1 MWKRLHGYD
10 LFWICLVYLFLKQK
24 MHLIDAVGTSIGKE
38 FLISTPSTMSPPDLT
53 GSYPRLVLIM
63 ESTFRST
70 VTVKTE
76 WLDSVLFVND
86 TLQLMPLV
94 PRYFYKKQ
102 VYFGSDLA
110 SGYRWTYH
118 LEGTH
123 PFAVLVSMENG
134 ARTAETLTPL
144 PLNAWDTVYYATTLD
159 KHVSVILTANGD
171 TTVFVTL
178 RSHRMSLKIT
188 VEGVSYQNNQV
199 FQIHLQT
206 YQSFAF
212 GTCGEDQSHGEITG
226 SRFIGTEPFV
236 MVTGN
241 CWGETQGDNCPKIN
255 ETKYPIAEMLL
266 PTKTWGRYFLMFKA
280 IGRSAPGFHVVL
292 ASTDETPCAIFKSG
306 ASRDFF
312 MLWKEG
318 DWYVSTS
325 EFKWLECYYPVQL
338 VYFQN
343 STCGLGGRGMDIGGP
358 SMMVIVSVQLFY
370 NIYICMVPDVLM
382 QHYMTIVS
390 SKLKGNDIRN
400 ISIVHTY
407 NESPIIHDGRDFH
420 QSDDN
425 SFPTKLWGLLEM
437 YPFHLRPNV
446 TFLLYSNTA
455 RFWCFLH
462 GVSQVASY
470 MHAAGFVSSNIN
482 AKMCEMDHAYSMKAE
497 DLKDNDCDSFVDE
510 ELLNGKDDDADNQ
523 IDEDLGPI
531 NYSRNIINEY
541 MPEKPMNIVDC
552 AFTEPIYFTSPKPF
566 QMTTSSTS
574 VVKTVNPNTTARNVN
589 STIDDIVYFAWTN
602 WHCPRGCNDQNEIRE
617 RFCRNNESAVNCKQ
631 QVETRNS
638 TCTSSADCPTSY
650 ADCEDY
656 SWGVD
661 CRNNCKNCALPC
673 DKRTGVCL
681 MCRRGFHKPQESCSE
696 ACSKYSYGQDCTGKC
711 LEKCQDDCTERVFGT
726 CPTSPDGA
734 HFFFFLFMLLVPSAA
749 MALFIFNSQKRG
761 SDSSTQAFPF
771 SENQFFKS
779 LPSKSYTS
787 QTTAKSQASIATAK
801 SQKDTTIPKPAQP
814 PIKAKEA
821 SSRTLSAISKFVK
834 ATPSL
839 KSNFIARKTARPTRH
854 ADEKVITK
862 FVKTSL
868 TSSVDLPRGSKVA
881 STKSLNPSNSKQS
894 TRKHTKSISSIIR
907 PTKSKISIRRLTKS
921 IGPDAKAKKSA
932 ISIGP
937 SSKSMTNVHKS
948 AKSLNSF
955 ASSTSKLAQS
965 DTGTMGPGESTV
977 DRDPTDVSPRPV
989 KNIKERMLTYFQF

>member
-1 MWKRLHGYD
+1 
-10 LFWICLVYLFLKQK
+10 
-24 MHLIDAVGTSIGKE
+24 
-38 FLISTPSTMSPPDLT
+38 
-53 GSYPRLVLIM
+53 
-63 ESTFRST
+63 
-70 VTVKTE
+70 
-76 WLDSVLFVND
+76 
-86 TLQLMPLV
+86 
-94 PRYFYKKQ
+94 
-102 VYFGSDLA
+102 
-110 SGYRWTYH
+110 
-118 LEGTH
+118 
-123 PFAVLVSMENG
+123 
-134 ARTAETLTPL
+134 
-144 PLNAWDTVYYATTLD
+144 
-159 KHVSVILTANGD
+159 
-171 TTVFVTL
+171 
-178 RSHRMSLKIT
+178 
-188 VEGVSYQNNQV
+188 
-199 FQIHLQT
+199 
-206 YQSFAF
+206 
-212 GTCGEDQSHGEITG
+212 
-226 SRFIGTEPFV
+226 
-236 MVTGN
+236 
-241 CWGETQGDNCPKIN
+241 
-255 ETKYPIAEMLL
+255 
-266 PTKTWGRYFLMFKA
+266 
-280 IGRSAPGFHVVL
+280 
-292 ASTDETPCAIFKSG
+292 
-306 ASRDFF
+306 
-312 MLWKEG
+312 
-318 DWYVSTS
+318 
-325 EFKWLECYYPVQL
+325 
-338 VYFQN
+338 
-343 STCGLGGRGMDIGGP
+343 
-358 SMMVIVSVQLFY
+358 
-370 NIYICMVPDVLM
+370 
-382 QHYMTIVS
+382 
-390 SKLKGNDIRN
+390 
-400 ISIVHTY
+400 
-407 NESPIIHDGRDFH
+407 
-420 QSDDN
+420 
-425 SFPTKLWGLLEM
+425 
-437 YPFHLRPNV
+437 
-446 TFLLYSNTA
+446 
-455 RFWCFLH
+455 
-462 GVSQVASY
+462 
-470 MHAAGFVSSNIN
+470 
-482 AKMCEMDHAYSMKAE
+482 
-497 DLKDNDCDSFVDE
+497 
-510 ELLNGKDDDADNQ
+510 
-523 IDEDLGPI
+523 
-531 NYSRNIINEY
+531 
-541 MPEKPMNIVDC
+541 MPEKPMNIVYC
-552 AFTEPIYFTSPKPF
+552 AFTEPIYFTSPKPL

-574 VVKTVNPNTTARNVN
+574 VVKTVKPNTTARDLN
-589 STIDDIVYFAWTN
+589 STKDDIVYFAWTN

-617 RFCRNNESAVNCKQ
+617 RFCRNNESVVNCKQ

-948 AKSLNSF
+948 AKSLTSF

-989 KNIKERMLTYFQF
+989 KNIKDRMLTYFQF